1 MYYSEGKWH
10 IFLVESNF
18 FILPFGKEC
27 AGILHEEELMINQ
40 IFCVEFVFIITQAG
54 ALQTTGFWIVV
65 YYWLLN
71 QSDQRNIAK
80 SSLRHISHT
89 AHYLKG
95 LSGAPALVS
104 DSDQTEPET
113 GSDTDMLTDTSNQHH
128 IKSTTQQKQ
137 AEVEEEIKVTAVVA
151 QLVKNKKQKGTIRTS
166 KSSNKIIRV
175 LLDSGSD
182 GDLWFHQKGTPRPVA
197 KDQIGVSTK
206 KRGPERVV
214 P

>member
-1 MYYSEGKWH
+1 M
-10 IFLVESNF
+10 
-18 FILPFGKEC
+18 
-27 AGILHEEELMINQ
+27 
-40 IFCVEFVFIITQAG
+40 
-54 ALQTTGFWIVV
+54 
-65 YYWLLN
+65 
-71 QSDQRNIAK
+71 
-80 SSLRHISHT
+80 
-89 AHYLKG
+89 
-95 LSGAPALVS
+95 S
-104 DSDQTEPET
+104 DSDQTKPET

-197 KDQIGVSTK
+197 KDQIGVSTR

-214 P
+214 PWLIHGNLCNVFDDSIQVKQINGWTLR

>member
-1 MYYSEGKWH
+1 M
-10 IFLVESNF
+10 
-18 FILPFGKEC
+18 
-27 AGILHEEELMINQ
+27 
-40 IFCVEFVFIITQAG
+40 
-54 ALQTTGFWIVV
+54 
-65 YYWLLN
+65 
-71 QSDQRNIAK
+71 
-80 SSLRHISHT
+80 
-89 AHYLKG
+89 
-95 LSGAPALVS
+95 S
-104 DSDQTEPET
+104 DSDQTKPET

-206 KRGPERVV
+206 KRGPERELYLDWFMATYAMFLMT
-214 P
+214 PFK

>member
-1 MYYSEGKWH
+1 M
-10 IFLVESNF
+10 
-18 FILPFGKEC
+18 
-27 AGILHEEELMINQ
+27 
-40 IFCVEFVFIITQAG
+40 
-54 ALQTTGFWIVV
+54 
-65 YYWLLN
+65 
-71 QSDQRNIAK
+71 
-80 SSLRHISHT
+80 
-89 AHYLKG
+89 
-95 LSGAPALVS
+95 
-104 DSDQTEPET
+104 
-113 GSDTDMLTDTSNQHH
+113 
-128 IKSTTQQKQ
+128 KSTTQQKQ